1 MYHRYIDEAANLD
14 MALRLV
20 VDSKSDYP
28 AACNAVEKVLL
39 HAAWLAKGGLEA
51 VRKALEAAGV
61 TVHAGNSKCCHHMRR
76 WHDNRFWF
84 CGFQPAGFL
93 SFNVKS

>member
-1 MYHRYIDEAANLD
+1 MPYCIFLHLCHRYIDEAANLD

-61 TVHAGNSKCCHHMRR
+61 TVHAGNS
-76 WHDNRFWF
+76 N
-84 CGFQPAGFL
+84 
-93 SFNVKS
+93 